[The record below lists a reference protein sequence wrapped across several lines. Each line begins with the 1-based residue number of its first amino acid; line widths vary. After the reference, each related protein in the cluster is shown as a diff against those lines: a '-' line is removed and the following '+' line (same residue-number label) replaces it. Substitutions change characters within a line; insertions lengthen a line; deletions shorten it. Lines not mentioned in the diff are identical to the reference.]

1 MVKDP
6 LCIFIILGEN
16 KSMSFSESA
25 WKAIEPIY
33 KSILKHPFNQELSEG
48 ILAKEKFQFYIKQD
62 SLYLV
67 DFARALAV
75 AASRANNPD
84 DLVLLLDFSKGAII
98 AERGLHEFYFDFYG
112 IKMDVEKAPSCF
124 TYTNFLISK
133 AIHGSYEESLAAL
146 LPCFWIYQEVGL
158 DIHKNAASQNPYQ
171 KWIDIYSG
179 EDFQGVVKNAIELT
193 DRVAKDASRKQ
204 LQQMKET
211 FIASTRLEWMFWD
224 SAYRMENWKPE

>member
-1 MVKDP
+1 
-6 LCIFIILGEN
+6 
-16 KSMSFSESA
+16 MSFSESA

-48 ILAKEKFQFYIKQD
+48 TLSKEKFQFYIKQD

-112 IKMDVEKAPSCF
+112 IKMDVEKSPGCF

-133 AIHGSYEESLAAL
+133 AIHCSYEESLAAL

-158 DIHKNAASQNPYQ
+158 HIHKSAAAQNPYQ
-171 KWIDIYSG
+171 KWIDMYSG
-179 EDFQGVVKNAIELT
+179 EEFQDVVKSAIDLT
-193 DRVAKDASRKQ
+193 DHVAKDANSQQ
-204 LQQMKET
+204 LQKMEEA
-211 FIASTRLEWMFWD
+211 FITSTRLEWMFWD
-224 SAYRMENWKPE
+224 SAYQMENWQPN